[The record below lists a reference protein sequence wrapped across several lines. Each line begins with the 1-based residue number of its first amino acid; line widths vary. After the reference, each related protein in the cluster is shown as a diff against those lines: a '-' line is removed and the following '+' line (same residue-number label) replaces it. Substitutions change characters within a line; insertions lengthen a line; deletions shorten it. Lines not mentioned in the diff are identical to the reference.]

1 MEPSFAIHFDFV
13 IRSTSKN
20 YHILLVLEKN
30 AGVVSSRQWLP
41 AILRL
46 DFVNHYIA
54 ATLARV
60 DFVEYRLWIFLFF

>member
-20 YHILLVLEKN
+20 YHILLVLKKN

-41 AILRL
+41 AIFWV
-46 DFVNHYIA
+46 DFVYCYIA
-54 ATLARV
+54 ATLSWV
-60 DFVEYRLWIFLFF
+60 DFVKYRLWIFLFF